1 MTPLSEILAT
11 MPRRAEKKPDNYLV
25 DSFVHI
31 GAVFPLFSCLENQI
45 IYGRRGTGKTHLLK
59 YLKSEVNK
67 SGVPC
72 LEIDMRTMGSTGGMY
87 ADGSISITERASRL
101 LSDTLCDI
109 REQILD
115 ICYDSESCDFSQ
127 LIPLL
132 DEFVE
137 QATSIVIQGSI
148 DKELSSSK
156 AISSASSAKLSAGL
170 GISLQ
175 SSISANMECSQSIN
189 DSGTV
194 TTRESGQQTLRIH
207 FGTLSRILKRIVK
220 LLPESSL
227 LILIDEWSEVPLDL
241 QPYLA
246 DMLRRIIFSVPNIT
260 VKIAA
265 ISHRSRFRIH
275 DENGASVGLE
285 VSSDASASLNLD
297 HFMVF
302 DSDKEQSVEFFK
314 SLIFKHAKA
323 ADRKNIIPDDVEK
336 FISMVFKNK
345 TALEEFARASEGVP
359 RDAINI
365 ISQAAQHQKDQKIG
379 VKGIRNA
386 ARTWYTTSKSKDIN
400 SRTEAVGLLEWIVSV
415 VIGTKRTRGFL
426 VNNTTNDELIDYLYD
441 SRIIHLVKQG
451 VSVRSAQGFKYNLYS
466 LDYGCYSHLINT
478 RDEPQG
484 LINDETGYISVPKVD
499 NSYGKNSILDLDS
512 YYKLG
517 HLPLFEQTQDIELTT
532 HFYERND
539 DVLDFDDGIFNKIPK
554 YLEAQK
560 IKGTIYIP
568 LIFVALVLRYK
579 QGQEISNGTEI
590 TKTINNYLIS
600 QPKNE
605 KAPNNI
611 SRALRTEPVS
621 NEKWIIRR
629 ERSDGP
635 FFELSSDW
643 RKHWEE
649 YFKLD
654 PPI

>member
-31 GAVFPLFSCLENQI
+31 GSVFSLFSCLENQI

-59 YLKSEVNK
+59 YLKNDVKK
-67 SGVPC
+67 SGVAC

-87 ADGSISITERASRL
+87 ADGNIGLTERASRL

-115 ICYDSESCDFSQ
+115 VCYDNELCDLSQ

-137 QATSIVIQGSI
+137 QATHIVIQGNI
-148 DKELSSSK
+148 DKEQSNSK
-156 AISSASSAKLSAGL
+156 AISSTSSAKLSAG
-170 GISLQ
+170 ISTKSNL
-175 SSISANMECSQSIN
+175 SASLECSQSVN

-220 LLPESSL
+220 LMPEGSL

-246 DMLRRIIFSVPNIT
+246 DMLRRIIFPVPTIT

-275 DENGASVGLE
+275 DEYGASIGLE

-314 SLIFKHAKA
+314 NLVFKHAKA
-323 ADRKNIIPDDVEK
+323 ADRKNIIPSDVDE

-345 TALEEFARASEGVP
+345 NALEEFARASEGVP

-365 ISQAAQHQKDQKIG
+365 ISQAAQHQKDPKIG
-379 VKGIRNA
+379 VKNIRNA

-400 SRTEAVGLLEWIVSV
+400 SRTEAVGLLEWIISS
-415 VIGTKRTRGFL
+415 VIGAKKTRGFL
-426 VNNTTNDELIDYLYD
+426 VNSSATDELIDYLYD
-441 SRIIHLVKQG
+441 SRVIHLVKQG
-451 VSVRSAQGFKYNLYS
+451 VSVKAVQGSKYSLYS

-478 RDEPQG
+478 KDEPQG
-484 LINDETGYISVPKVD
+484 LISDEAGYISVPKVD
-499 NSYGKNSILDLDS
+499 NSYGKGSILELDK

-517 HLPLFEQTQDIELTT
+517 ILPLFEQTQDIELPTQ
-532 HFYERND
+532 FYESGDNT
-539 DVLDFDDGIFNKIPK
+539 LDFDDIVFSKLPK
-554 YLEAQK
+554 YLEALK

-568 LIFVALVLRYK
+568 LIFVGLVLRNK
-579 QGQEISNGTEI
+579 QGQELSNGTEI
-590 TKTINNYLIS
+590 THTINNYLIS
-600 QPKNE
+600 QPKNR

-611 SRALRTEPVS
+611 SRALRSEPICS
-621 NEKWIIRR
+621 EKWLIRR
-629 ERSDGP
+629 ERNDGP
-635 FFELSSDW
+635 LFELSSDW
-643 RKHWEE
+643 REHWES
-649 YFKLD
+649 YFNLE
-654 PPI
+654 PPM

>member
-31 GAVFPLFSCLENQI
+31 GSVFSLFSCLENQI

-59 YLKSEVNK
+59 YLKNDVKK
-67 SGVPC
+67 SGVAC

-87 ADGSISITERASRL
+87 ADGNIGLTERASRL

-115 ICYDSESCDFSQ
+115 VCYDNELCDLSQ

-137 QATSIVIQGSI
+137 QATHIVIQGNI
-148 DKELSSSK
+148 DKEQSNSK
-156 AISSASSAKLSAGL
+156 AISSTSSAKLSAG
-170 GISLQ
+170 ISTKSNL
-175 SSISANMECSQSIN
+175 SASLECSQSVN

-220 LLPESSL
+220 LMPEGSL

-246 DMLRRIIFSVPNIT
+246 DMLRRIIFPVPTIT

-275 DENGASVGLE
+275 DEYGASIGLE

-314 SLIFKHAKA
+314 NLVFKHAKA
-323 ADRKNIIPDDVEK
+323 ADRKNIIPSDVDE

-345 TALEEFARASEGVP
+345 NALEEFARASEGVP

-379 VKGIRNA
+379 VKNIRNA

-400 SRTEAVGLLEWIVSV
+400 SRTEAVGLLEWIISS
-415 VIGTKRTRGFL
+415 VIGAKKTRGFL
-426 VNNTTNDELIDYLYD
+426 VNSSATDELIDYLYD
-441 SRIIHLVKQG
+441 SRVIHLVKQG
-451 VSVRSAQGFKYNLYS
+451 VSVKAVQGSKYSLYS

-478 RDEPQG
+478 KDEPQG
-484 LINDETGYISVPKVD
+484 LISDEAGYISVPKVD
-499 NSYGKNSILDLDS
+499 NSYGKGSILELDK

-517 HLPLFEQTQDIELTT
+517 ILPLFEQTQDIELPTQ
-532 HFYERND
+532 FYESGDNT
-539 DVLDFDDGIFNKIPK
+539 LDFDDIVFSKLPK
-554 YLEAQK
+554 YLEALK

-568 LIFVALVLRYK
+568 LIFVGLVLRNK
-579 QGQEISNGTEI
+579 QGQELSNGTEI
-590 TKTINNYLIS
+590 THTINNYLIS
-600 QPKNE
+600 QPKNR

-611 SRALRTEPVS
+611 SRALRSEPVCS
-621 NEKWIIRR
+621 EKWLIRR
-629 ERSDGP
+629 ERNDGP
-635 FFELSSDW
+635 LFELSSDW
-643 RKHWEE
+643 REHWES
-649 YFKLD
+649 YFNLE
-654 PPI
+654 PPM

>member
-31 GAVFPLFSCLENQI
+31 GSVFSLFSCLENQI

-59 YLKSEVNK
+59 YLRNDVKK
-67 SGVPC
+67 SGVAC

-87 ADGSISITERASRL
+87 ADGNIGLTERASRL

-115 ICYDSESCDFSQ
+115 VCYDNELCDLSQ

-137 QATSIVIQGSI
+137 QATHIVIQGNV
-148 DKELSSSK
+148 DKEQSNSK
-156 AISSASSAKLSAGL
+156 AISSASSAKFSAV
-170 GISLQ
+170 ISPK
-175 SSISANMECSQSIN
+175 SSFSANLECSKSVN

-220 LLPESSL
+220 LMPEGSL

-246 DMLRRIIFSVPNIT
+246 DMLRRIIFPVSTIT

-275 DENGASVGLE
+275 DEHGASIGLE

-314 SLIFKHAKA
+314 NLVFKHAKA
-323 ADRKNIIPDDVEK
+323 ADRKNIIPSDIDE

-345 TALEEFARASEGVP
+345 NALEEFARASEGVP

-379 VKGIRNA
+379 VKSIRNA

-400 SRTEAVGLLEWIVSV
+400 SRTEAVGLLEWIVSS
-415 VIGTKRTRGFL
+415 VIGAKRTRGFL
-426 VNNTTNDELIDYLYD
+426 VNSSITDELIDYLYD
-441 SRIIHLVKQG
+441 SRVIHLVRQG
-451 VSVRSAQGFKYNLYS
+451 VSVNAVQGSKYNLYS

-478 RDEPQG
+478 KDEP
-484 LINDETGYISVPKVD
+484 
-499 NSYGKNSILDLDS
+499 
-512 YYKLG
+512 
-517 HLPLFEQTQDIELTT
+517 
-532 HFYERND
+532 
-539 DVLDFDDGIFNKIPK
+539 
-554 YLEAQK
+554 
-560 IKGTIYIP
+560 KG
-568 LIFVALVLRYK
+568 
-579 QGQEISNGTEI
+579 
-590 TKTINNYLIS
+590 
-600 QPKNE
+600 
-605 KAPNNI
+605 
-611 SRALRTEPVS
+611 
-621 NEKWIIRR
+621 
-629 ERSDGP
+629 
-635 FFELSSDW
+635 
-643 RKHWEE
+643 
-649 YFKLD
+649 
-654 PPI
+654 

>member
-31 GAVFPLFSCLENQI
+31 GSIFSLFSCLENQI

-59 YLKSEVNK
+59 YLKNDVNK
-67 SGVPC
+67 SGVAC

-87 ADGSISITERASRL
+87 ADGNIGLTERASRL

-115 ICYDSESCDFSQ
+115 VCYDNDLCDLSQ

-137 QATSIVIQGSI
+137 QATHIVIDGSI
-148 DKELSSSK
+148 DKEQSHSK
-156 AISSASSAKLSAGL
+156 AISSASSSKFSAVM
-170 GISLQ
+170 SPK
-175 SSISANMECSQSIN
+175 SSFSASSESSQSMN
-189 DSGTV
+189 DLGTV
-194 TTRESGQQTLRIH
+194 TTREAGQQTLRIH

-220 LLPESSL
+220 LMPEGSL
-227 LILIDEWSEVPLDL
+227 HILIDEWSEVPLDL

-246 DMLRRIIFSVPNIT
+246 DMLRRIIFPVSTIT

-275 DENGASVGLE
+275 DEHGASIGLE

-297 HFMVF
+297 NFMVF

-323 ADRKNIIPDDVEK
+323 GDKKNIIPPHVEE

-345 TALEEFARASEGVP
+345 NALEEFARASEGVP

-379 VKGIRNA
+379 VKNIRNA
-386 ARTWYTTSKSKDIN
+386 ARTWYSTSKSKDIN
-400 SRTEAVGLLEWIVSV
+400 SRTEAVGLLEWIVSS
-415 VIGTKRTRGFL
+415 VIGIKKTRGFL
-426 VNNTTNDELIDYLYD
+426 VNTSVNDELIDYLYD
-441 SRIIHLVKQG
+441 SRVIHLIKQG
-451 VSVRSAQGFKYNLYS
+451 VSVNAVQGTKFNLYS

-478 RDEPQG
+478 KDEPKG
-484 LINDETGYISVPKVD
+484 LINDETGYISIPKID
-499 NSYGKNSILDLDS
+499 NSYGKRSILDLDN
-512 YYKLG
+512 YYKSG
-517 HLPLFEQTQDIELTT
+517 ILPLFEHTQDIELPAQ
-532 HFYERND
+532 FYENAD

-560 IKGTIYIP
+560 IKGTLYIP
-568 LIFVALVLRYK
+568 LIFVGLVLRYK
-579 QGQEISNGTEI
+579 QGQELSNGTEI
-590 TKTINNYLIS
+590 THTINNYLIS
-600 QPKNE
+600 QAKN
-605 KAPNNI
+605 KKVPNNI
-611 SRALRTEPVS
+611 SRALRSEPTC
-621 NEKWIIRR
+621 NEKWFIKR
-629 ERSDGP
+629 ERNDGP
-635 FFELSSDW
+635 FFELAPDW
-643 RKHWEE
+643 RKYWVD
-649 YFKLD
+649 YFNVE
-654 PPI
+654 PPM

>member
-31 GAVFPLFSCLENQI
+31 GSVFSLFSCLENQI

-59 YLKSEVNK
+59 YLKNDVKK
-67 SGVPC
+67 SGVAC

-87 ADGSISITERASRL
+87 ADGNIGLTERASRL

-115 ICYDSESCDFSQ
+115 VCYDNELCDLSQ

-137 QATSIVIQGSI
+137 QATHIVIQGNI
-148 DKELSSSK
+148 DKEQSNSK
-156 AISSASSAKLSAGL
+156 AISSTSSAKLSAG
-170 GISLQ
+170 ISTKSNL
-175 SSISANMECSQSIN
+175 SASLECSQSVN

-220 LLPESSL
+220 LMPEGSL

-246 DMLRRIIFSVPNIT
+246 DMLRRIIFPVPTIT

-275 DENGASVGLE
+275 DEHGASIGLE

-314 SLIFKHAKA
+314 NLVFKHAKA
-323 ADRKNIIPDDVEK
+323 ADRKNIIPSDVDE

-345 TALEEFARASEGVP
+345 NALEEFARASEGVP

-379 VKGIRNA
+379 VKNIRNA

-400 SRTEAVGLLEWIVSV
+400 SRTEAVGLLEWIISS
-415 VIGTKRTRGFL
+415 VIGAKKTRGFL
-426 VNNTTNDELIDYLYD
+426 VNSSATDELIDYLYD
-441 SRIIHLVKQG
+441 SRVIHLVKQG
-451 VSVRSAQGFKYNLYS
+451 VSVKAVQGSKYSLYS

-478 RDEPQG
+478 KDEPQG
-484 LINDETGYISVPKVD
+484 LISDEAGYISVPKVD
-499 NSYGKNSILDLDS
+499 NSYGKGSILELDK

-517 HLPLFEQTQDIELTT
+517 ILPLFEQTQDIELPTQ
-532 HFYERND
+532 FYESGDNT
-539 DVLDFDDGIFNKIPK
+539 LDFDDIVFSKLPK
-554 YLEAQK
+554 YLEALK

-568 LIFVALVLRYK
+568 LIFVGLVLRNK
-579 QGQEISNGTEI
+579 QGQELSNGTEI
-590 TKTINNYLIS
+590 THTINNYLIS
-600 QPKNE
+600 QPKNR

-611 SRALRTEPVS
+611 SRALRSEPVCS
-621 NEKWIIRR
+621 EKWLIRR
-629 ERSDGP
+629 ERNDGP
-635 FFELSSDW
+635 LFELSSDW
-643 RKHWEE
+643 REHWES
-649 YFKLD
+649 YFNLE
-654 PPI
+654 PPM